1 MTDSG
6 SNHVISDDARS
17 DTNWAEKE
25 QPEPKSQTKV
35 GDKRKSE
42 YWSHYWDIIDLVT
55 DKVVKAKCK
64 YCSKNACRLALAK
77 MVIVDE
83 RSFSIVERDGFRFFC
98 NVVVPQFHIP
108 SRYINFN
115 YLCLAA
121 HFIDDNWKL
130 HKRILN
136 FQLMDSHKG
145 KEIGKVVEACILQW
159 EIEDKI
165 SCLTVDNASSNDV
178 AVGYLKASFHDKLIL
193 EGSYIH
199 MRFAC
204 HVLNLIVKDGL
215 HMVKDAI
222 TRIRSAIRYVR
233 SSPSRAKVFARSSM
247 LVKVSCK
254 GCVCLDVSTRWNS
267 TYLML
272 EVALKFEK
280 AFNRFK
286 KDDPDFSKELK
297 DGIPTRIDWANARIL
312 VVLSSILE
320 WENSS
325 NPDLRNMG
333 SQMREKF
340 DKYYGELGKTNVMM
354 LVAVVLDPRYKLRVV
369 KFSLR
374 KLFPLEFTEVDAMCD
389 HLYDVLQKLY
399 EFYNARI
406 YSSSKNFFHGS
417 KLHRMDVDGSEN
429 AMPSQNENLNNL
441 YNEFDE
447 EDAEDVV
454 DKCEL
459 DTYLEE
465 AREKRD
471 ADGFQILHWWKMKS
485 EKYKILAAM
494 AKDILAVPVS
504 TVSSESTF
512 STSGRVLDQ
521 FRSSLGPKTV
531 EALVCAQDWLRASNI
546 SVDIEQFLEDVQRY
560 EEELEDNG
568 PSGVEEVGNN

>member
-1 MTDSG
+1 
-6 SNHVISDDARS
+6 
-17 DTNWAEKE
+17 
-25 QPEPKSQTKV
+25 
-35 GDKRKSE
+35 
-42 YWSHYWDIIDLVT
+42 
-55 DKVVKAKCK
+55 
-64 YCSKNACRLALAK
+64 
-77 MVIVDE
+77 
-83 RSFSIVERDGFRFFC
+83 
-98 NVVVPQFHIP
+98 
-108 SRYINFN
+108 
-115 YLCLAA
+115 
-121 HFIDDNWKL
+121 
-130 HKRILN
+130 
-136 FQLMDSHKG
+136 MDSHKG

-199 MRFAC
+199 MRCAC
-204 HVLNLIVKDGL
+204 HVPNLIVKDGL

-222 TRIRSAIRYVR
+222 TRIRSVVRYVR

-286 KDDPDFSKELK
+286 EDDPDFSKELK
-297 DGIPTRIDWANARIL
+297 DGIPTRIDWANARVLVVCLKQFYEATKRLSGSLYVTVNMHFHEIL

-333 SQMREKF
+333 SQMRQNF

-354 LVAVVLDPRYKLRVV
+354 LVAVVLDPRYKLRFVN
-369 KFSLR
+369 FSLR
-374 KLFPLEFTEVDAMCD
+374 KLFPLEFTKVDAMCD

-399 EFYNARI
+399 DFYNARI
-406 YSSSKNFFHGS
+406 SSSSKNSVHGS

-441 YNEFDE
+441 YNEFNE
-447 EDAEDVV
+447 EDDEDVV

-471 ADGFQILHWWKMKS
+471 ADSFQILHWWKMKS

-494 AKDILAVPVS
+494 AKDILAVPIS
-504 TVSSESTF
+504 TVSSESAF
-512 STSGRVLDQ
+512 STSGHVLDQ
-521 FRSSLGPKTV
+521 FRSSLGPKQWKLWFV
-531 EALVCAQDWLRASNI
+531 LKI
-546 SVDIEQFLEDVQRY
+546 
-560 EEELEDNG
+560 G
-568 PSGVEEVGNN
+568 